1 MTHSNAL
8 TSHFQIGNFT
18 ANDDAVTF
26 ALAGDAILIREMDAG
41 PSFLHQAVDVL
52 AGFADQVRMKR
63 VAQLHGQSCRWS
75 LQ

>member
-52 AGFADQVRMKR
+52 ADQVRMKR
-63 VAQLHGQSCRWS
+63 VAHLHGQSCRWS